1 MVPPHI
7 DKHTH
12 SYHDNGCIKEEEEE
26 WKSNQRFGFSL
37 NGLVVQFSL
46 FKFQIFLR
54 VWFKLVWV

>member
-37 NGLVVQFSL
+37 NGLVVQFD
-46 FKFQIFLR
+46 
-54 VWFKLVWV
+54 LVLV